1 MIVVLKMGQN
11 LRALRQT
18 KNLTQEELAEA
29 IGVSPQAIS
38 RWENDVA
45 LPDVARLPGMADF
58 FDVSVD
64 ELMGRDSEDR
74 KRRVWEIGSQSQE
87 LRGQGDLAGSEMILR
102 DGLRQYPAEESLLSE
117 LALTLNLMGGEAQ
130 LEEAVKLSQRILAH
144 STNLKLRST
153 TAANLC
159 VLYQRTGQKA
169 EALALAN
176 TMPHVYESREWNCAV
191 AEGSEQAL
199 EEMLRFTLAAMAKCI
214 LQRDEPGMLLAQG
227 LSQPLPLWQESM
239 KHITRFLSR

>member
-18 KNLTQEELAEA
+18 KDLTQEELAEA

-58 FDVSVD
+58 FDVTLD
-64 ELMGRDSEDR
+64 ELVGRDSEDR
-74 KRRVWEIGSQSQE
+74 KRRVWEICGQSQE
-87 LRGQGDLAGSEMILR
+87 LRGKGDLLGSEILLR

-117 LALTLNLMGGEAQ
+117 LALTLNLMGGGEH
-130 LEEAVKLSQRILAH
+130 LEEAIKLSRRILAH

-159 VLYQRTGQKA
+159 LLYQRTGQKS

-176 TMPHVYESREWNCAV
+176 TMPHVYESREWNRAL
-191 AEGSEQAL
+191 AEGSDQAL
-199 EEMLRFTLAAMAKCI
+199 EELLQFTLAALAKRI
-214 LQRDEPGMLLAQG
+214 ALREEPGMLLAQG
-227 LSQPLPLWQESM
+227 LSYPLPHWRDSINRISQY
-239 KHITRFLSR
+239 LSR